1 MRIYPYSLVSA
12 LLILALTASVG
23 IVPTVRAAEGAG
35 TIKGSLVDQAGQ
47 PLTGYKV
54 RVVDESGQPFES
66 QPTGPDGAFEIPD
79 LPPGNY
85 SYQIVDPQGNTVG
98 VKIPAVQLAAGTV
111 VTQPIAIIPS
121 DDKPG
126 GAARWAV
133 PASALTVLA
142 GLIVINNN
150 NDNNNDDD
158 DTPPMTASGN

>member
-1 MRIYPYSLVSA
+1 MRTCRNRTVSA
-12 LLILALTASVG
+12 LLIALLASVG
-23 IVPTVRAAEGAG
+23 IVPTVGAAEGAG

-66 QPTGPDGAFEIPD
+66 QPTGPDGSFEIPD

-98 VKIPAVQLAAGTV
+98 VKIPPVQLAAGTV

-126 GAARWAV
+126 GAAKWAV
-133 PASALTVLA
+133 PASALAVLA
-142 GLIVINNN
+142 ALIVINNG
-150 NDNNNDDD
+150 DDDNDDD
-158 DTPPMTASGN
+158 DDAPPMTASGN

>member
-1 MRIYPYSLVSA
+1 MVSA
-12 LLILALTASVG
+12 LLVVLLVASAAASTVG
-23 IVPTVRAAEGAG
+23 AAEGAG

-54 RVVDESGQPFES
+54 RVIDESGQPFES
-66 QPTGPDGAFEIPD
+66 QATGPDGAFEIPD

-98 VKIPAVQLAAGTV
+98 VKIPPVQLAAGTV

-126 GAARWAV
+126 GAAKWAI
-133 PASALTVLA
+133 PASALAVLA
-142 GLIVINNN
+142 ALIVINNDDSN
-150 NDNNNDDD
+150 NEDDD
-158 DTPPMTASGN
+158 EPSMTASQ